1 MDDVSRL
8 TNAIDSGK
16 NDNKA
21 SSDSEDEPPPL
32 PPPRSF
38 IEKPL
43 PVLPDDSSS
52 DSETEEETGSCDS
65 DTDDSAETNTR
76 DSSIGEEVASF
87 TAEVKLNEAILAK
100 YVFHL
105 CNGLYLDNL
114 FFILMYTVFIIS
126 VPESR
131 KRKHSDSQEKSNRI
145 SEKVQEMKKKQV
157 DAEKWKKIR
166 SIFINLSS
174 GISFVAVFGAA
185 LAYIWY
191 RRTA

>member
-1 MDDVSRL
+1 VSRL

-76 DSSIGEEVASF
+76 DNSTGKEAAGL

-105 CNGLYLDNL
+105 CNGLY
-114 FFILMYTVFIIS
+114 FGQYIIYL
-126 VPESR
+126 
-131 KRKHSDSQEKSNRI
+131 I
-145 SEKVQEMKKKQV
+145 
-157 DAEKWKKIR
+157 
-166 SIFINLSS
+166 
-174 GISFVAVFGAA
+174 G
-185 LAYIWY
+185 
-191 RRTA
+191 